1 MWEGGGEQSGPYKF
15 NKARSVRRY
24 ANRTVDYTSNGER
37 EGDRDRDREEE
48 KKREVNTCGA
58 EVDYIATI
66 NVPDGKVSYRKSGLA

>member
-1 MWEGGGEQSGPYKF
+1 MWERGGEQSGPYKF

-37 EGDRDRDREEE
+37 KIEREREEE

>member
-37 EGDRDRDREEE
+37 KIERERER
-48 KKREVNTCGA
+48 KRKRERLTRVEQRLITLRQLTCQM
-58 EVDYIATI
+58 
-66 NVPDGKVSYRKSGLA
+66 GK